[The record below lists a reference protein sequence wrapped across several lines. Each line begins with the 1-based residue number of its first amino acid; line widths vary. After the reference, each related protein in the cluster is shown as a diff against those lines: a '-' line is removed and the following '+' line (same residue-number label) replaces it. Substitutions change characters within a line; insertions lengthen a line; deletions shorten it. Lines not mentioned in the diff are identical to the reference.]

1 MNETHFN
8 GSTDY
13 IFLSNDLVKE
23 QEIETERRAKGKKD
37 NGKSPSLCNKF
48 SHRIVHSL

>member
-23 QEIETERRAKGKKD
+23 QEIETERSQREKG
-37 NGKSPSLCNKF
+37 
-48 SHRIVHSL
+48 